1 LTLPAFDI
9 LARSYPVDENPDA
22 VRLKIGG
29 EVATLPSGS
38 NTCALRLSRALNYAG
53 RPHEIPAHGGAL
65 KLYTLKG
72 SDRLSYLLRVSDM
85 SKYLRHR
92 YGMPT
97 VSVSYSPKE
106 TESATPFLGKRGII
120 CWHVT
125 GWDDATGHYTLWN
138 GQTGLYEG
146 GEDYFSPQY
155 FPRQVQV
162 SRTRRDPTGLRTIRE
177 TGVDLW
183 CC

>member
-1 LTLPAFDI
+1 MILPAFDI
-9 LARSYPVDENPDA
+9 LARSYPADENPDA

-29 EVATLPSGS
+29 EIATMPPGT
-38 NTCALRLSRALNYAG
+38 NTCAMRLSRALNYAG
-53 RPHEIPAHGGAL
+53 KVHEIPENGGIL

-72 SDRLSYLLRVSDM
+72 GDHLNYLLRVSELTR
-85 SKYLRHR
+85 YLYRR
-92 YGMPT
+92 YGTPT
-97 VSVSYSPKE
+97 VSVNYSPTE
-106 TESATPFLGKRGII
+106 TESVTPFLGKRGII

-146 GEDYFSPQY
+146 GEDYFSTQY

-162 SRTRRDPTGLRTIRE
+162 PPTRRNPTGIRTIRE
-177 TGVDLW
+177 TGIDLW